1 MKERI
6 LGHQQKDPCCLTC
19 LIIVDIN
26 PRSQSQVIMQTTE
39 IAQAIDCYSICL
51 DLPGDHLPSFHNKSL
66 QDLFLILQKFQI
78 TIEIILLNSVCKS
91 YLKTISKPLRK
102 LINVMIILKKTFLFV
117 SFIYQEYSSIV
128 LGMTDASTYDLI
140 DLPHCHNLI
149 PLVSVDFTLISLSSH
164 FLPLLISVLQT
175 VHLFSL

>member
-6 LGHQQKDPCCLTC
+6 LGHQQRGPCCLTR

-26 PRSQSQVIMQTTE
+26 PRSQSLVIMQITE
-39 IAQAIDCYSICL
+39 IAQAIDCYWIGL

-78 TIEIILLNSVCKS
+78 TIEIVKDLCES

-102 LINVMIILKKTFLFV
+102 LIDVMIRRNSFLFV
-117 SFIYQEYSSIV
+117 SFIHKEYSSIV
-128 LGMTDASTYDLI
+128 LGMTDASTNDLI

-149 PLVSVDFTLISLSSH
+149 PLVSVDFTLIPLSSH
-164 FLPLLISVLQT
+164 FLPLLISVL
-175 VHLFSL
+175 